1 MLEFDF
7 LPGGR
12 KYKLTLIADG
22 KHDKDFSTHYI
33 LTDKNSSVYIRL
45 MHRGFVIS
53 LILI

>member
-22 KHDKDFSTHYI
+22 KHDKDFSTQYI
-33 LTDKNSSVYIRL
+33 VTDKNSPV
-45 MHRGFVIS
+45 
-53 LILI
+53 